1 MSIYITIDGGTTY
14 TRINLAKDRKII
26 ASIKLDTGAY
36 SNIENGDLL
45 KNKIKEAIDELLK
58 SNSLK
63 ETDIVR
69 ILASGMITSEF
80 GLCNLSHIE
89 APAGISELSS
99 SAEEIHIKEISSIPF
114 VFIRGVKIKSD
125 SFENCDIMRGE
136 ETELMGIINKDYDK
150 CVYIL
155 PGSHTKLIMT
165 DNQGRITN
173 FQTMLTG
180 EMIKALSQNTIL
192 KDAVELG
199 GLQINTSYLL
209 KGYDYCLDEGINK
222 ALFKVRILKN
232 VFSCTKEEIYSF
244 FMGVI
249 LCGEIDNIKNSDAKT
264 VVIGGRAQ
272 MKNALS
278 SILNERTDKRVITL
292 SEEAVNASTVVGAIR
307 IFENDIL

>member
-1 MSIYITIDGGTTY
+1 
-14 TRINLAKDRKII
+14 
-26 ASIKLDTGAY
+26 
-36 SNIENGDLL
+36 
-45 KNKIKEAIDELLK
+45 
-58 SNSLK
+58 
-63 ETDIVR
+63 
-69 ILASGMITSEF
+69 
-80 GLCNLSHIE
+80 
-89 APAGISELSS
+89 
-99 SAEEIHIKEISSIPF
+99 
-114 VFIRGVKIKSD
+114 
-125 SFENCDIMRGE
+125 
-136 ETELMGIINKDYDK
+136 
-150 CVYIL
+150 
-155 PGSHTKLIMT
+155 
-165 DNQGRITN
+165 
-173 FQTMLTG
+173 MLTG

-272 MKNALS
+272 MKNALA